1 MTILHVCYQ
10 HFTVTINGVGYGIM
24 HVPKEVFDELGLEEQ
39 LELIF
44 LEADYLRARYEHEE
58 AMRRAREAARLR
70 RLEEQ
75 ERIIGFAMTISKI
88 LHRKEEMRKKQKEE
102 EMSNFIQMTLDYFSL
117 ISVNVIK

>member
-1 MTILHVCYQ
+1 MAIIHVCYQ
-10 HFTVTINGVGYGIM
+10 HFIVTINGVGYGIM
-24 HVPKEVFDELGLEEQ
+24 KVPKEVFDELDWEEQ

-75 ERIIGFAMTISKI
+75 ERIIGFAMTMSKI
-88 LHRKEEMRKKQKEE
+88 LHRKEEMRKKQKEDP
-102 EMSNFIQMTLDYFSL
+102 SS
-117 ISVNVIK
+117 S

>member
-1 MTILHVCYQ
+1 MAILHVCYQ

-24 HVPKEVFDELGLEEQ
+24 HVPKEVFDELDWEEQ

-44 LEADYLRARYEHEE
+44 LEADYHRARYEHEE

-75 ERIIGFAMTISKI
+75 DRVIGFARTMSKI
-88 LHRKEEMRKKQKEE
+88 LHRKEEMRKKQKKEDP
-102 EMSNFIQMTLDYFSL
+102 SS
-117 ISVNVIK
+117 S